1 MGEIKKMKNLYE
13 PGQLIE
19 TTVVAISGDT
29 VFIDLGLKSEGF
41 VDKAEFTD
49 ENGNITIKEGDKIK
63 VYFASANRD
72 ELHFTTK
79 LSGQNDGKDILE
91 SAYKNAIPVEG
102 HVTKEIKGG
111 YEVMV
116 GTVRA
121 FCPYSQMGYKQ
132 KKEPAEYV
140 GEHLTFKIQEY
151 KNDGRNIVVS
161 NKAVLEEQAADEL
174 SKLEQKLTVGM
185 TVTGTVKSIESYGAF
200 IDVDGFQALLP
211 ISEISR
217 IRVTNV
223 ADVLKVG
230 QTITAKIIRTDWAH
244 ERMSLSTKELEAD
257 PWEGADKKFPAGTTL
272 DGTISRVADFGLFV
286 QLASGIDGLVHIS
299 RLNVERNTNLK
310 KVYKSGDKL
319 PVVVDKI
326 DMAEHR
332 ISLSP
337 VVSNEE
343 EENAHEYL
351 SKQNDDG
358 ETYNPFAALL
368 KNRK

>member
-1 MGEIKKMKNLYE
+1 M
-13 PGQLIE
+13 
-19 TTVVAISGDT
+19 
-29 VFIDLGLKSEGF
+29 
-41 VDKAEFTD
+41 
-49 ENGNITIKEGDKIK
+49 
-63 VYFASANRD
+63 
-72 ELHFTTK
+72 
-79 LSGQNDGKDILE
+79 
-91 SAYKNAIPVEG
+91 
-102 HVTKEIKGG
+102 
-111 YEVMV
+111 
-116 GTVRA
+116 
-121 FCPYSQMGYKQ
+121 
-132 KKEPAEYV
+132 
-140 GEHLTFKIQEY
+140 
-151 KNDGRNIVVS
+151 VS
-161 NKAVLEEQAADEL
+161 NRAVLEEQAADEL

-310 KVYKSGDKL
+310 KVYKPGDKL